1 MQNGVGVRK
10 VVEKKI
16 RSVRRKLVPA
26 VASGRHGHRDET
38 SGAGAIDVTRS
49 VSDHKNIGTLEG
61 HAVTFHRAGMR
72 HRTETVAVHMVV
84 GEGAELEVVPDAV
97 VRELQLRTSLDVAG
111 QETEHA
117 IRPRLE
123 RIKQRHDPGQN
134 PPLPPRQFAGEVMDV
149 AIEKIRD
156 VLRRGRNRVRREHL
170 AHDGTIRGTGEGNRG
185 EIVIHPEPLVETE
198 AQRMLARPSGKQQRP
213 VDVEKDEFFPVRRH
227 ATTLIAA
234 APDVVPKLACPRH
247 GVDFTAM
254 PPERVLAVDPSLRG
268 TGYAILES
276 SAGKL
281 RAITYG
287 VVVNP
292 PRIPAH
298 LCLREIHQT
307 LSDVAARHEPTAFA
321 IEGIIYVQNVRTAI
335 ILGSTRGVALLVAA
349 SRGLA
354 IHEYAPRLVK
364 QAVVGRGGAQKD
376 QVAFMIRAL
385 LGLKETPPP
394 DAADALA
401 IGVTHFN
408 RQATAI
414 R

>member
-1 MQNGVGVRK
+1 MQNGVGVGK
-10 VVEKKI
+10 VVEEKI
-16 RSVRRKLVPA
+16 RPVRRKLVPA

-38 SGAGAIDVTRS
+38 GGASAINVARS
-49 VSDHKNIGTLEG
+49 VADYENIGALEG

-84 GEGAELEVVPDAV
+84 GESAELEVVPDTV
-97 VRELQLRTSLDVAG
+97 MRELQLRTPLDVAG

-156 VLRRGRNRVRREHL
+156 ILRRGRNRVRREHL

-185 EIVIHPEPLVETE
+185 EIVIHPEALVETE
-198 AQRMLARPSGKQQRP
+198 AQRMLARPSGKQERP
-213 VDVEKDEFFPVRRH
+213 VDVEKDEFFPVRTH
-227 ATTLIAA
+227 APTLAA
-234 APDVVPKLACPRH
+234 AAADVVPKLACPRH

-281 RAITYG
+281 RPITYG

-307 LSDVAARHEPTAFA
+307 LSDVADQHEPTAFA

-401 IGVTHFN
+401 LGVTHFH
-408 RQATAI
+408 RQATTI

>member
-1 MQNGVGVRK
+1 MQNGVGVGK

-16 RSVRRKLVPA
+16 RPVRRKLLPA
-26 VASGRHGHRDET
+26 VASGRHGHRNKT
-38 SGAGAIDVTRS
+38 GCAGAINVTRS
-49 VSDHKNIGTLEG
+49 VTHHENVVGLEG
-61 HAVTFHRAGMR
+61 YAVTFHRAGMR
-72 HRTETVAVHMVV
+72 HRTEPVAVHMVV

-97 VRELQLRTSLDVAG
+97 VRELQLRAALDVSG
-111 QETEHA
+111 QEAEHA

-123 RIKQRHDPGQN
+123 RIKQRHNPRQN
-134 PPLPPRQFAGEVMDV
+134 PPLPPRQFTGEVMDITV
-149 AIEKIRD
+149 EKIRD
-156 VLRRGRNRVRREHL
+156 VLRRGRNRMRREHL
-170 AHDGTIRGTGEGNRG
+170 AHDRAVRGTGEGNRG
-185 EIVIHPEPLVETE
+185 EIVIHPEPLVETKP
-198 AQRMLARPSGKQQRP
+198 QRMLACPPRKQQRP
-213 VDVEKDEFFPVRRH
+213 VDVEKDELFPVRTH
-227 ATTLIAA
+227 APTLAA
-234 APDVVPKLACPRH
+234 AAADVVPKLACPRH
-247 GVDFTAM
+247 GVDFIAM
-254 PPERVLAVDPSLRG
+254 PSERVLAVDPSLRG

-276 SAGKL
+276 SGGKL
-281 RAITYG
+281 RPITYG

-292 PRIPAH
+292 PRLPSH
-298 LCLREIHQT
+298 LCLSRIHET
-307 LSDVAARHEPTAFA
+307 LSEVAAQHEPTSFA

-376 QVAFMIRAL
+376 QVAFTIRAL

>member
-1 MQNGVGVRK
+1 M
-10 VVEKKI
+10 
-16 RSVRRKLVPA
+16 
-26 VASGRHGHRDET
+26 
-38 SGAGAIDVTRS
+38 
-49 VSDHKNIGTLEG
+49 
-61 HAVTFHRAGMR
+61 
-72 HRTETVAVHMVV
+72 
-84 GEGAELEVVPDAV
+84 
-97 VRELQLRTSLDVAG
+97 
-111 QETEHA
+111 
-117 IRPRLE
+117 
-123 RIKQRHDPGQN
+123 
-134 PPLPPRQFAGEVMDV
+134 
-149 AIEKIRD
+149 
-156 VLRRGRNRVRREHL
+156 
-170 AHDGTIRGTGEGNRG
+170 
-185 EIVIHPEPLVETE
+185 
-198 AQRMLARPSGKQQRP
+198 PS
-213 VDVEKDEFFPVRRH
+213 
-227 ATTLIAA
+227 
-234 APDVVPKLACPRH
+234 
-247 GVDFTAM
+247 
-254 PPERVLAVDPSLRG
+254 ERVLAVDPSLRG
-268 TGYAILES
+268 TGYAILEL

-292 PRIPAH
+292 PRLSSH
-298 LCLREIHQT
+298 LCLQRIHET
-307 LSDVAARHEPTAFA
+307 LTEVAAEHEPTSFA

-408 RQATAI
+408 RQATAV